1 MATLKQSTAYTRMF
15 LMVQTADHLS
25 GLTGASPTVNVSKA
39 GGAFGAAGGTVTEV
53 ANGFYKIALTTTD
66 TNTLG
71 DLAYHITAT
80 SGDATDFVDQVTAQI
95 LGDMLTGNTTQ
106 LAGQTVTAAA
116 GVTFPTSVASPTNI
130 TAASGVALAS
140 GQKVDVDTIKT
151 NPVVNAGTVTFPTG
165 ATLASTTNITS
176 ATGIT
181 VATNNDKTGYTA
193 STVSDKTGYSLTQTF
208 PANFSA
214 LSIDSG
220 GNVATTSN
228 VKKNSARTGFMFVM
242 TDSTTHAPKTGLIVA
257 STRSIDGG
265 AFASTTNSP
274 TEVATGTYSL
284 DLSAADVNGNHI
296 MLRFTSTGAD
306 DLNIEIVTQP

>member
-66 TNTLG
+66 INTLG

-95 LGDMLTGNTTQ
+95 LGDTLTANTTQ

-181 VATNNDKTGYTA
+181 VATNNDKTGY
-193 STVSDKTGYSLTQTF
+193 SLIQSF
-208 PANFSA
+208 PSNFSS

-228 VKKNSARTGFMFVM
+228 IKKNSARTGFMFVM
-242 TDSTTHAPKTGLIVA
+242 TDSTTHAPKTGLTVA